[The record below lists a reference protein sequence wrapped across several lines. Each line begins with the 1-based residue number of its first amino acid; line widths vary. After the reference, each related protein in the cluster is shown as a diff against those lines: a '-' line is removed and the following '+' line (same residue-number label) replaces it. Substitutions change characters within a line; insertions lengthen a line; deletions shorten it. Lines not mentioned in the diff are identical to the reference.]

1 MASCR
6 TAVIMARAE
15 RFVHAV
21 PSCLEAAPAMMHT
34 QHPGRVAMRRRGQEA
49 REEQA
54 HSAAGH
60 DSAVPIRGGPGGAVR
75 EGGLHPR
82 EHGVQGIGCQ
92 HQASVS
98 PAVIACGN
106 AAVTFSRSVR
116 RRTPEDPGPSCGPR
130 SALLPSSSWRQQP
143 FTGCESEIKTRA
155 DRPTRIDG
163 TKPLWK
169 AGQAIVGF
177 AGVSV
182 AHFGGDTTLL
192 LCQGAYRT
200 FSDRCCCYPM
210 ILAVPLGMA

>member
-1 MASCR
+1 
-6 TAVIMARAE
+6 
-15 RFVHAV
+15 
-21 PSCLEAAPAMMHT
+21 MMHT

-192 LCQGAYRT
+192 LWQALTVYFPTDAPPTPALTPAR
-200 FSDRCCCYPM
+200 RCATVAREEPRRRRVWRNRQT
-210 ILAVPLGMA
+210 LQ